1 MTGYQK
7 GLQHAAWVSVLCLFA
22 YSLGCGDVEPDG
34 DEASESVE
42 SYVEYSDEYDADHTG
57 DHQLV
62 IDAGDIDEWSVGDGV
77 IELEYGET
85 FRQIGLMMAADAV
98 DAMEYRSRID
108 GEWTEWKTLDV
119 YFSEGRLHNAHV
131 IAEEGADRLQWR
143 GIEGL
148 ESAQVTFSDE
158 VTARSEIIGA
168 QDDVDSPPETG
179 DGDDID
185 SLSQAVAPSSM
196 VTSRSDWQATDPG
209 KVCGNVVA
217 PYRMTIHHT
226 YSPSD
231 DGGDAALRMRQMQSY
246 HINTNGWCD
255 IGYHF
260 VVAQSGEIF
269 QGRSHSDRPAAHVG
283 GENSGNVGI
292 SMIGDYTTSGP
303 PQIQLDG
310 VVDMVAWVH
319 DEHGVDIDDD
329 AIKGHREW
337 PGQSTQC
344 PGDSGLAELDDIIA
358 DAADEVADDSSGD
371 DSGSGG
377 DDDGSGGGDSGDGA
391 DDDDGGS
398 GGSSSG
404 LPDDGD
410 NVDVNGGC
418 GCSATS
424 GDSSSP
430 PTNVLL
436 VMVVLGALA
445 IRNRRTR

>member
-1 MTGYQK
+1 
-7 GLQHAAWVSVLCLFA
+7 
-22 YSLGCGDVEPDG
+22 
-34 DEASESVE
+34 
-42 SYVEYSDEYDADHTG
+42 
-57 DHQLV
+57 
-62 IDAGDIDEWSVGDGV
+62 
-77 IELEYGET
+77 
-85 FRQIGLMMAADAV
+85 
-98 DAMEYRSRID
+98 
-108 GEWTEWKTLDV
+108 
-119 YFSEGRLHNAHV
+119 
-131 IAEEGADRLQWR
+131 
-143 GIEGL
+143 
-148 ESAQVTFSDE
+148 
-158 VTARSEIIGA
+158 
-168 QDDVDSPPETG
+168 
-179 DGDDID
+179 
-185 SLSQAVAPSSM
+185 VAPSSM
-196 VTSRSDWQATDPG
+196 VTSRSDWQATDPS

-231 DGGDAALRMRQMQSY
+231 DGGDAAQRMRQMQNY

-329 AIKGHREW
+329 AVKGHREW
-337 PGQSTQC
+337 PGQSTSC
-344 PGDSGLAELDDIIA
+344 PGDSGLAELDDILA
-358 DAADEVADDSSGD
+358 DAADEVADDDSGD
-371 DSGSGG
+371 DSGSEDDG
-377 DDDGSGGGDSGDGA
+377 DDDSDDDVG
-391 DDDDGGS
+391 DDDDGDS
-398 GGSSSG
+398 GGSSPG

-424 GDSSSP
+424 GDTSSP
-430 PTNVLL
+430 PMDVLL
-436 VMVVLGALA
+436 VMVVLGGLA
-445 IRNRRTR
+445 IRSRQTR